1 MKEKPAKGIKGFL
14 LYSPLTKDYF
24 FRVYNKKDKRKF
36 TDYQITAEDI
46 EIKIL
51 SRFNALIE
59 KDGHYYLD
67 YTSEV
72 LGK

>member
-1 MKEKPAKGIKGFL
+1 MDIIYAMITLIG
-14 LYSPLTKDYF
+14 D
-24 FRVYNKKDKRKF
+24 VYGKYERYHKIIREKDKRKF

-59 KDGHYYLD
+59 KDGRHYLD

>member
-1 MKEKPAKGIKGFL
+1 MKEKSAKEVKGFL
-14 LYSPLTKDYF
+14 LYNPFQKCHF

-59 KDGHYYLD
+59 KDGRHYLD